1 MLLLAGLEL
10 LEVEVELLALK
21 NVTVGAAGLART
33 RGDHG
38 EETTGTELLLEV
50 VVDLGVLLALGKD
63 ALNVVRLLA
72 LVGGGL
78 GLALLGDGLG
88 VVGLVPLT
96 EGGGV
101 NLNDGRLDE
110 GLGTEELVVG
120 RVVALEWSVIVLP
133 RQDEKEGQAEFS
145 VARASPS
152 TSRTVSD
159 IACLLVPLVAPGLLL
174 DFACALLVQP
184 RPSFPSIPTHDVQ
197 ETSLAGSSLG
207 SPREVAGVKTDSTVL
222 DVATTGADGV
232 DALSGVELGH
242 SSLTAELEFSLLAVV
257 RTAGTRGAALVAGV
271 PRDTHSACQL
281 LFLIQ
286 RGVERYTGSSPRRGR
301 DECK

>member
-38 EETTGTELLLEV
+38 EETTGAELLLEV

-63 ALNVVRLLA
+63 ALDVVRLLA

-78 GLALLGDGLG
+78 SLALLGDGLG

-120 RVVALEWSVIVLP
+120 RVVALKWSVRFFFGDV
-133 RQDEKEGQAEFS
+133 EKEGQAEFS
-145 VARASPS
+145 VARAFPPPVTPS
-152 TSRTVSD
+152 LNT
-159 IACLLVPLVAPGLLL
+159 ALLAPSLLL
-174 DFACALLVQP
+174 AFSVAFHVRP
-184 RPSFPSIPTHDVQ
+184 GPSFSRMSTHDVQ
-197 ETSLAGSSLG
+197 ETSLAGGSLR

-232 DALSGVELGH
+232 DALGGVELGH
-242 SSLTAELEFSLLAVV
+242 SSLAAELEFSLLAVV

-271 PRDTHSACQL
+271 PRDTHSACQWL
-281 LFLIQ
+281 LLVQ
-286 RGVERYTGSSPRRGR
+286 LNVVRRYTGSNRRRRR
-301 DECK
+301 DV